1 MTQNEVRAA
10 LKMQREFINSRP
22 APKLPGIK
30 PFDLFLLEN
39 KQRSQATLDDA
50 MPEAVDKNAETVK
63 QPELQ
68 IVDH

>member
-10 LKMQREFINSRP
+10 LKMQRELINSGP

-39 KQRSQATLDDA
+39 KQQSQVTLDDA
-50 MPEAVDKNAETVK
+50 MPEAVDNNAETIR

-68 IVDH
+68 IVNH